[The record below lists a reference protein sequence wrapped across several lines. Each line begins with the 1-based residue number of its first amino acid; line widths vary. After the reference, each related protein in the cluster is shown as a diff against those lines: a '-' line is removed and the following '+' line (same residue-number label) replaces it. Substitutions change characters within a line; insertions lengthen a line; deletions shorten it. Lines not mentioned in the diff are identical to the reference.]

1 MNRNTL
7 DAVLLKMD
15 SILLTLILR
24 KITREILPNSPEVV
38 IKQNYQDHKLELVKR
53 TNLVFPTIN
62 DVSASI
68 FEENGGP
75 IQIARTVTRKIDNQE
90 ITDIE
95 FKKIMVNGSLEHIN
109 NTTVRNTGAPQ
120 ILSEAKIGG
129 CQMTSSGKQKFE
141 ED

>member
-1 MNRNTL
+1 
-7 DAVLLKMD
+7 MD
-15 SILLTLILR
+15 SILLTLILL

-90 ITDIE
+90 ITDLE
-95 FKKIMVNGSLEHIN
+95 FKKIIVDGSLQH
-109 NTTVRNTGAPQ
+109 TDNTGAPQ
-120 ILSEAKIGG
+120 ILSEAKIGD
-129 CQMTSSGKQKFE
+129 CQMTSSERQKFE